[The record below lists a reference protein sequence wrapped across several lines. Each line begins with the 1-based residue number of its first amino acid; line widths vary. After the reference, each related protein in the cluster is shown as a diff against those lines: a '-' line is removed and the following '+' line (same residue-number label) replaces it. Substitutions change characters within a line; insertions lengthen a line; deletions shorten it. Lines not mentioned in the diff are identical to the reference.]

1 MDKKVKFIGFRA
13 TTALAEAA
21 KRKAKSQHR
30 SLAGYLRFLVEKDI
44 LTSGDRNPGFYRPLR
59 VPKIFYSLG
68 RVASLCMPSYPQKA
82 PADCQLS
89 VENSYIISSRML
101 TTIG

>member
-44 LTSGDRNPGFYRPLR
+44 LTSGDRNP
-59 VPKIFYSLG
+59 
-68 RVASLCMPSYPQKA
+68 
-82 PADCQLS
+82 
-89 VENSYIISSRML
+89 
-101 TTIG
+101 